1 MTLDLKSAYDKEF
14 QYKLS
19 NIVVTIIIII
29 ILGAGL
35 GIGAAIAISTF
46 ITTTTTTTS
55 SSLPSSSS
63 SSESSEEIP
72 IPVTDLGSVNGF
84 VISPSGLPV
93 SGASLLVYKHMGLPG
108 SADKSPGY
116 STSVVTDS
124 DGAYLFSDLPSGLY
138 KFTVTHPDGD
148 VQTIDNYAIWP
159 SSSSSYNFRANS
171 LTG

>member
-14 QYKLS
+14 QHKLS
-19 NIVVTIIIII
+19 SIVVTIIIII
-29 ILGAGL
+29 LSAGL

-46 ITTTTTTTS
+46 TTSISTTTS

-63 SSESSEEIP
+63 EASEEIP
-72 IPVTDLGSVNGF
+72 TPVTDLGSVNGF

-108 SADKSPGY
+108 SADKNPGY

>member
-14 QYKLS
+14 QHKLS
-19 NIVVTIIIII
+19 SIIVTIIII
-29 ILGAGL
+29 ILGAGI

-46 ITTTTTTTS
+46 ITTTTST
-55 SSLPSSSS
+55 SLPLPSSS

-72 IPVTDLGSVNGF
+72 TPVTDLGSVNGF
-84 VISPSGLPV
+84 IISPSGLPV

-108 SADKSPGY
+108 SADKNPGY